1 MLQFIVLGHVGGKD
15 FRECLNLRGQ
25 LKFSDEPVSVLFK
38 LLWLDLL
45 VSIQLVN
52 SLVELSDF
60 LTALLILA
68 SFVVAKVF
76 EKDLSRELSERSGKH
91 VRFEL
96 KELVNHILVRNSIK
110 DVCSKIDDILKRL
123 IQKMTLQAKLQFTYI
138 LSCDAFVVEGK
149 QFGPYGHRIDVL
161 EAYWEKHLTV
171 SMKFL

>member
-25 LKFSDEPVSVLFK
+25 LKFSDEPVCVLFK

-76 EKDLSRELSERSGKH
+76 EKDLSR
-91 VRFEL
+91 
-96 KELVNHILVRNSIK
+96 
-110 DVCSKIDDILKRL
+110 
-123 IQKMTLQAKLQFTYI
+123 
-138 LSCDAFVVEGK
+138 
-149 QFGPYGHRIDVL
+149 
-161 EAYWEKHLTV
+161 
-171 SMKFL
+171 

>member
-1 MLQFIVLGHVGGKD
+1 MFKVPGEVERTGGLSNLSLSTLLNRSVLVCRDNSVSIEVLQFIVLGHVGGKD

-25 LKFSDEPVSVLFK
+25 LKFFDEPVSVLFK
-38 LLWLDLL
+38 LLGLDLL

-76 EKDLSRELSERSGKH
+76 EKDLSGELSERSGKH

-96 KELVNHILVRNSIK
+96 KELVDRVFVFNSIE
-110 DVCSKIDDILKRL
+110 DVCGKIDDILKRL
-123 IQKMTLQAKLQFTYI
+123 IQKMTLQAKL
-138 LSCDAFVVEGK
+138 
-149 QFGPYGHRIDVL
+149 
-161 EAYWEKHLTV
+161 
-171 SMKFL
+171 